1 MFCAAG
7 WPKRKQT
14 NMPAPETSSTK
25 ITGPQKAAILLVA
38 LGDKISGEV
47 MKQLN
52 DEEAKAVGKAI
63 ARLEKITP
71 GQTESVLE
79 EFCQLTKQNAGRGG
93 FDYAKR
99 VLSNAFGPEGAKR
112 IADHLPRIEA
122 RFNKNMESLQKA
134 DPNQLSRFIENEHP
148 QTIALILSHLSPSQA
163 ASLLANLPAP
173 LRADVTLR
181 IAQLDRVSPD
191 VVARISI
198 VISEKLKTLG
208 EVKMELRGGPR
219 SVAEI
224 LNRMEGSMSDE
235 ILSAMQDEQP
245 LVDAIRH
252 FMFTFDDL
260 LLIDSAA
267 MKEVVGKI
275 DRKLL
280 VVALKGTSDQMKSQF
295 LQCMSMRGAEM
306 LKEDM
311 EAAGPVRIRDV
322 ETAQQQILAVV
333 RQLESEGTL
342 SLKGGGGAEYVV

>member
-1 MFCAAG
+1 
-7 WPKRKQT
+7 
-14 NMPAPETSSTK
+14 MPATESTSNK
-25 ITGPQKAAILLVA
+25 ISGPQKAAILLVA
-38 LGDKISGEV
+38 LGDKIGGEV

-52 DEEAKAVGKAI
+52 DDEAKAVSKAI
-63 ARLEKITP
+63 AKLDKVTP
-71 GQTESVLE
+71 SQTESVLE
-79 EFCQLTKQNAGRGG
+79 EFCQLTRQGGAQGG

-112 IADHLPRIEA
+112 IADHLPRIGA
-122 RFNKNMESLQKA
+122 RFNKNLETLQKA
-134 DPNQLSRFIENEHP
+134 DPNQLSRFIESEHP

-163 ASLLANLPAP
+163 ASLLANLPLP

-191 VVARISI
+191 VVARISV

-208 EVKMELRGGPR
+208 EVKMELHGGPR

-224 LNRMEGSMSDE
+224 LNRMEGTLSDE
-235 ILSAMQDEQP
+235 ILANLQDEQP

-252 FMFTFDDL
+252 YMFTFDDL
-260 LLIDSAA
+260 LLIDTMA

-280 VVALKGTSDQMKSQF
+280 VVALKGTSDQLKNQF

-322 ETAQQQILAVV
+322 EAAQQQILAVV

>member
-1 MFCAAG
+1 
-7 WPKRKQT
+7 
-14 NMPAPETSSTK
+14 MPGTESTSK

-52 DEEAKAVGKAI
+52 DEEAKAISKAI
-63 ARLEKITP
+63 ARLDKVTP
-71 GQTESVLE
+71 SQTESVLE
-79 EFCQLTKQNAGRGG
+79 EFLQLTRQNGGRGG

-99 VLSNAFGPEGAKR
+99 VLANAFGPEGAKR
-112 IADHLPRIEA
+112 IADHLPRTGA
-122 RFNKNMESLQKA
+122 RVNKNLESLQKA
-134 DPNQLSRFIENEHP
+134 DPNQLSRFIAGEHP

-163 ASLLANLPAP
+163 ASLLATLPLP

-191 VVARISI
+191 VVARISV

-224 LNRMEGSMSDE
+224 LNRMEGAMSDE
-235 ILSAMQDEQP
+235 ILGNLQDDQP
-245 LVDAIRH
+245 MVDAIRH
-252 FMFTFDDL
+252 YMFTFDDL
-260 LLIDSAA
+260 LLIDTMA

-280 VVALKGTSDQMKSQF
+280 VVALKGTSDQLKNQF
-295 LQCMSMRGAEM
+295 LQCMSQRGAEM
-306 LKEDM
+306 LREDM

-322 ETAQQQILAVV
+322 EQAQQQILAVV

>member
-1 MFCAAG
+1 
-7 WPKRKQT
+7 
-14 NMPAPETSSTK
+14 MPGTESSSTK

-52 DEEAKAVGKAI
+52 DEEAKAVSKAI
-63 ARLEKITP
+63 ARLDKVTP
-71 GQTESVLE
+71 NQTESVLE
-79 EFCQLTKQNAGRGG
+79 EFCQLAGAAGAGRGG

-112 IADHLPRIEA
+112 IADHLPRVGV
-122 RFNKNMESLQKA
+122 RFNKNFESLQKA
-134 DPNQLSRFIENEHP
+134 DPNQLSRFIESEHP
-148 QTIALILSHLSPSQA
+148 QTIALILSHLSAAQA
-163 ASLLANLPAP
+163 ASLLTTLPMP
-173 LRADVTLR
+173 LRTDVTLR

-208 EVKMELRGGPR
+208 EVKMELHGGPR

-224 LNRMEGSMSDE
+224 LNRMEGAMSDE
-235 ILSAMQDEQP
+235 ILGSMEEDQQ

-252 FMFTFDDL
+252 YMFTFDDL
-260 LLIDSAA
+260 LLIDTMA

-280 VVALKGTSDQMKSQF
+280 VVALKGTSDQLKNQF
-295 LQCMSMRGAEM
+295 LQCMSQRGAEM
-306 LKEDM
+306 LREDM
-311 EAAGPVRIRDV
+311 EAAGPVRIREV
-322 ETAQQQILAVV
+322 EAAQQQILAVV
-333 RQLESEGTL
+333 RELESEGTL

>member
-1 MFCAAG
+1 
-7 WPKRKQT
+7 
-14 NMPAPETSSTK
+14 MPIPESSSTK
-25 ITGPQKAAILLVA
+25 LTGPQKAAILLVA
-38 LGDKISGEV
+38 LGDKVSGEV

-52 DEEAKAVGKAI
+52 DDEAKAVSKAI
-63 ARLEKITP
+63 ARLDNVTP
-71 GQTESVLE
+71 SQTESVLE
-79 EFCQLTKQNAGRGG
+79 EFSQLTRQNVGRGG

-99 VLSNAFGPEGAKR
+99 VLANAFGPEGAKR
-112 IADHLPRIEA
+112 IADHLPRTG
-122 RFNKNMESLQKA
+122 RFNKNIETLQKA
-134 DPNQLSRFIENEHP
+134 DPNQLSRFIESEHP
-148 QTIALILSHLSPSQA
+148 QTIALILSYLSASQA
-163 ASLLANLPAP
+163 ASLLANLPVP
-173 LRADVTLR
+173 LRSDVTLR

-224 LNRMEGSMSDE
+224 LNRMEGTMSDE
-235 ILSAMQDEQP
+235 ILNSMQDEQP

-260 LLIDSAA
+260 LLIDSTA

-280 VVALKGTSDQMKSQF
+280 VVALKGTSDQLKNQF

-322 ETAQQQILAVV
+322 EAAQQQILAVV